1 MAAAAHAAGVGATI
15 RVSLGG
21 HHAPEICG
29 YPLEEEAEVVSLSD
43 GRWVLTAFTVGVEQ
57 DVGPM
62 AGCLHYAQQHLQYL
76 SKETMVLPRQAW
88 DKQTE
93 HRFAFEF

>member
-62 AGCLHYAQQHLQYL
+62 AGCLHYAAPAVSIERNDGFAKTGLG
-76 SKETMVLPRQAW
+76 
-88 DKQTE
+88 QTDGTSI
-93 HRFAFEF
+93 RI